1 LKGDENMITRKQ
13 ISKEARDTYVIT
25 SIQSASIADR
35 VVGIIPYRSQLIKV
49 YEVHGTVAG
58 QAGTLAIERL
68 QSTETSGSGD
78 HVVTGIDLTAAINT
92 PQEGTIITTSDIHL
106 FAAGD
111 RVGTHVNTGSA
122 ASCANMVVCLQFR
135 PIDD

>member
-1 LKGDENMITRKQ
+1 MITRKQ

-25 SIQSASIADR
+25 SIQSAGIADR

-68 QSTETSGSGD
+68 QSTETSGNGD

-92 PQEGTIITTSDIHL
+92 VQEGTIITTGSIHL
-106 FAAGD
+106 FEAGD
-111 RVGTHVNTGSA
+111 RVGTHINTGSA

>member
-1 LKGDENMITRKQ
+1 MALYRRNLDVN
-13 ISKEARDTYVIT
+13 ARDTYVIT
-25 SIQSASIADR
+25 SIQTAGITDR
-35 VVGIIPYRSQLIKV
+35 VVGICPVRSQLVKV

-68 QSTETSGSGD
+68 QSTETSGNGD

-92 PQEGTIITTSDIHL
+92 VQEGTIGTTSDMHIWE
-106 FAAGD
+106 AGN
-111 RVGTHVNTGSA
+111 RVGTHINTGSA

-135 PIDD
+135 PVDD